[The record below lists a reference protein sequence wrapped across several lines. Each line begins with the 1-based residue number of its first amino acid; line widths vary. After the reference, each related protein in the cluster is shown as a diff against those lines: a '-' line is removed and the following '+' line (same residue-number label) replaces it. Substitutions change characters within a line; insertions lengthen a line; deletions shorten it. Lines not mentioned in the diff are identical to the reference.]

1 MGNSDR
7 FCIEYC
13 YTVDSNI
20 MSASGEKGD
29 PILQEDVELFKK
41 VYVAYTPDLVATA
54 ARYVGLSTAEDLV
67 QELFLK
73 VWNQKLYLCIK
84 ASELRYFLFAS
95 LRNSCLDVL
104 RHEDVKL
111 GYIDYYRNN
120 LAMEILSCADQPFYY
135 AEESNSLDILFR
147 EVNKLPPKCREIFL
161 ESYID
166 GKKSA
171 EIAREKCISQ
181 RTVEAQLY
189 KALKMLRSAL
199 TLIILFFSL
208 LSK

>member
-1 MGNSDR
+1 MR
-7 FCIEYC
+7 
-13 YTVDSNI
+13 
-20 MSASGEKGD
+20 ASGEKGKLKPQD
-29 PILQEDVELFKK
+29 EVELFKK
-41 VYVAYTPDLVATA
+41 IYVVCTPDLVATA
-54 ARYVGLSTAEDLV
+54 ARYVSMSVAEDLV

-73 VWNQKLYLCIK
+73 VWNQKLFLCVK

-104 RHEDVKL
+104 RHEEVKL
-111 GYIDYYRNN
+111 GYIDYYKKN
-120 LAMEILSCADQPFYY
+120 LEMEILSCSDQPFYY
-135 AEESNSLDILFR
+135 AEENNNLDALFR

-199 TLIILFFSL
+199 TLLSLFFSR

>member
-1 MGNSDR
+1 MR
-7 FCIEYC
+7 
-13 YTVDSNI
+13 
-20 MSASGEKGD
+20 ASGEKGD
-29 PILQEDVELFKK
+29 LIPQDEVELFKK
-41 VYVAYTPDLVATA
+41 IYVAYTPDLVATA
-54 ARYVGLSTAEDLV
+54 ARYVSMSVAEDLV

-73 VWNQKLYLCIK
+73 VWNQKLFLCVK
-84 ASELRYFLFAS
+84 ALELRYFLFAS

-104 RHEDVKL
+104 RHEEVKL
-111 GYIDYYRNN
+111 GYIDYYKKN
-120 LAMEILSCADQPFYY
+120 LEMEILSCSDQPFYY
-135 AEESNSLDILFR
+135 AEENNNLDALFR

-199 TLIILFFSL
+199 ALLSLFFSL

>member
-1 MGNSDR
+1 MR
-7 FCIEYC
+7 
-13 YTVDSNI
+13 
-20 MSASGEKGD
+20 ASGEKGD
-29 PILQEDVELFKK
+29 LIPQDEVELFKK
-41 VYVAYTPDLVATA
+41 IYVAYTPDLVATA
-54 ARYVGLSTAEDLV
+54 ARYVSMSVAEDLV

-73 VWNQKLYLCIK
+73 VWNQKLFLCVK

-104 RHEDVKL
+104 RHEEVKL
-111 GYIDYYRNN
+111 GYIDYYKKN
-120 LAMEILSCADQPFYY
+120 LEMEILSCSDQPFYY
-135 AEESNSLDILFR
+135 AEENNNLDALFR

-161 ESYID
+161 EFYID

-199 TLIILFFSL
+199 TLLGLFFSL

>member
-1 MGNSDR
+1 MR
-7 FCIEYC
+7 
-13 YTVDSNI
+13 
-20 MSASGEKGD
+20 ASGEKGKLKPQD
-29 PILQEDVELFKK
+29 EVELFKK
-41 VYVAYTPDLVATA
+41 IYVAYTPDLVATA
-54 ARYVGLSTAEDLV
+54 ARYVSMSVAEDLV
-67 QELFLK
+67 QELLLK
-73 VWNQKLYLCIK
+73 VWNQKLFLCVK

-104 RHEDVKL
+104 RHEEVKL
-111 GYIDYYRNN
+111 GYIDYYKKN
-120 LAMEILSCADQPFYY
+120 LEVEILSCSDQPFYY
-135 AEESNSLDILFR
+135 AEENNNLDALFR

-199 TLIILFFSL
+199 ALLSLFFSL

>member
-1 MGNSDR
+1 MR
-7 FCIEYC
+7 
-13 YTVDSNI
+13 
-20 MSASGEKGD
+20 ASGEKGD
-29 PILQEDVELFKK
+29 LIPQDEVELFKK
-41 VYVAYTPDLVATA
+41 IYVAYTPDLVATA
-54 ARYVGLSTAEDLV
+54 ARYVSMSVAEDLV

-73 VWNQKLYLCIK
+73 VWNQKLFLCVK

-104 RHEDVKL
+104 RHEEVKL
-111 GYIDYYRNN
+111 GYIDYYKKN
-120 LAMEILSCADQPFYY
+120 LEMEILSCSDQPFYY
-135 AEESNSLDILFR
+135 AEENNNLDALFR

-199 TLIILFFSL
+199 ALLSLFFSL

>member
-1 MGNSDR
+1 
-7 FCIEYC
+7 
-13 YTVDSNI
+13 
-20 MSASGEKGD
+20 MS
-29 PILQEDVELFKK
+29 V
-41 VYVAYTPDLVATA
+41 
-54 ARYVGLSTAEDLV
+54 AEDLV

-73 VWNQKLYLCIK
+73 VWNQKLFLCVK

-104 RHEDVKL
+104 RHEEVKL
-111 GYIDYYRNN
+111 GYIDYYKKN
-120 LAMEILSCADQPFYY
+120 LEMEILSCSDQPFYY
-135 AEESNSLDILFR
+135 AEENNNLDALFR

-199 TLIILFFSL
+199 ALLSLFFSL

>member
-1 MGNSDR
+1 MR
-7 FCIEYC
+7 
-13 YTVDSNI
+13 
-20 MSASGEKGD
+20 ASGEKGKLKPQD
-29 PILQEDVELFKK
+29 EVELFKK
-41 VYVAYTPDLVATA
+41 IYVAYTPDLVATA
-54 ARYVGLSTAEDLV
+54 ARYVSMSVAEDLV

-73 VWNQKLYLCIK
+73 VWNQKLFLCVK

-104 RHEDVKL
+104 RHEEVKL
-111 GYIDYYRNN
+111 GYIDYYKKNN
-120 LAMEILSCADQPFYY
+120 LDA
-135 AEESNSLDILFR
+135 LFR

-199 TLIILFFSL
+199 TLLSLFFSL

>member
-1 MGNSDR
+1 MR
-7 FCIEYC
+7 
-13 YTVDSNI
+13 
-20 MSASGEKGD
+20 ASGEKGD
-29 PILQEDVELFKK
+29 LIPQDEVELFKK
-41 VYVAYTPDLVATA
+41 IYVAYTPDLVATA
-54 ARYVGLSTAEDLV
+54 ARYVSMSVAEDLV

-73 VWNQKLYLCIK
+73 VWNQKLFLCVK

-104 RHEDVKL
+104 RHEEVKL
-111 GYIDYYRNN
+111 GYIDYYKKN
-120 LAMEILSCADQPFYY
+120 LEMEILSCSDQPFYY
-135 AEESNSLDILFR
+135 AEENNNLDALFR

-199 TLIILFFSL
+199 TLLGLFFSL

>member
-1 MGNSDR
+1 MR
-7 FCIEYC
+7 
-13 YTVDSNI
+13 
-20 MSASGEKGD
+20 ASGEKGD
-29 PILQEDVELFKK
+29 LIPQDEVELFKK
-41 VYVAYTPDLVATA
+41 IYVAYTPDLVATA
-54 ARYVGLSTAEDLV
+54 ARYVGMSVAEDLV

-73 VWNQKLYLCIK
+73 VWNQKLFLCVK

-104 RHEDVKL
+104 RHEEVKL
-111 GYIDYYRNN
+111 GYIDYYKKN
-120 LAMEILSCADQPFYY
+120 LEMEILSCSDQPFYY
-135 AEESNSLDILFR
+135 AEENNNLDALFR

-199 TLIILFFSL
+199 TLLGLFFSL

>member
-1 MGNSDR
+1 MR
-7 FCIEYC
+7 
-13 YTVDSNI
+13 
-20 MSASGEKGD
+20 ASGEKGKLKHQD
-29 PILQEDVELFKK
+29 EVELFKK
-41 VYVAYTPDLVATA
+41 IYVAYTPDLVATA
-54 ARYVGLSTAEDLV
+54 ARYVSMSVAEDLV

-73 VWNQKLYLCIK
+73 VWNQKLFLCVK
-84 ASELRYFLFAS
+84 ALELRYFLFAS

-104 RHEDVKL
+104 RHEEVKL
-111 GYIDYYRNN
+111 GYIDYYKKN
-120 LAMEILSCADQPFYY
+120 LEMEILSCSDQPFYY
-135 AEESNSLDILFR
+135 AEENNNLDALFR

-199 TLIILFFSL
+199 ALLSLFFSL

>member
-1 MGNSDR
+1 MR
-7 FCIEYC
+7 
-13 YTVDSNI
+13 
-20 MSASGEKGD
+20 ASGEKEKLKPQD
-29 PILQEDVELFKK
+29 EVELFTKI
-41 VYVAYTPDLVATA
+41 YVAYPPDLVATA
-54 ARYVGLSTAEDLV
+54 ARYVSMSVAEDLV

-73 VWNQKLYLCIK
+73 VWNQKLFLCVK

-104 RHEDVKL
+104 RHEEVKL
-111 GYIDYYRNN
+111 GYIDYYKRN
-120 LAMEILSCADQPFYY
+120 LEMEILSCSDQPFYY
-135 AEESNSLDILFR
+135 AEENNNLDALFR
-147 EVNKLPPKCREIFL
+147 ECREIFL

-199 TLIILFFSL
+199 TLLSLFFSL

>member
-1 MGNSDR
+1 MR
-7 FCIEYC
+7 
-13 YTVDSNI
+13 
-20 MSASGEKGD
+20 ASGEKGD
-29 PILQEDVELFKK
+29 LIPQDEVELFKK
-41 VYVAYTPDLVATA
+41 IYVAYTPDLVATA
-54 ARYVGLSTAEDLV
+54 ARYVSMSVAEDLV

-73 VWNQKLYLCIK
+73 VWNQKLFLCVK

-104 RHEDVKL
+104 RHEEVKL
-111 GYIDYYRNN
+111 GYIDYYKKN
-120 LAMEILSCADQPFYY
+120 LEMEILSCSDQPFYY
-135 AEESNSLDILFR
+135 AEENNNLDALFR

-199 TLIILFFSL
+199 TLLSLFFSL

>member
-1 MGNSDR
+1 MR
-7 FCIEYC
+7 
-13 YTVDSNI
+13 
-20 MSASGEKGD
+20 ASGEKGD
-29 PILQEDVELFKK
+29 LIPQNEVELFKK
-41 VYVAYTPDLVATA
+41 IYVAYTPDLVATA
-54 ARYVGLSTAEDLV
+54 ARYVSMSVAEDLV

-73 VWNQKLYLCIK
+73 VWNQKLFLCVK

-104 RHEDVKL
+104 RHEEVKL
-111 GYIDYYRNN
+111 GYIDYYKKN
-120 LAMEILSCADQPFYY
+120 LEMEILSCSDQPFYY
-135 AEESNSLDILFR
+135 AEENNNLDALFR

-199 TLIILFFSL
+199 TLLGLFFSL

>member
-1 MGNSDR
+1 MKLS
-7 FCIEYC
+7 E
-13 YTVDSNI
+13 
-20 MSASGEKGD
+20 EKGD
-29 PILQEDVELFKK
+29 SIPQDEVELFKK
-41 VYVAYTPDLVATA
+41 IYVAYTPDLVATA
-54 ARYVGLSTAEDLV
+54 ARYVSMSVAEDLV

-73 VWNQKLYLCIK
+73 VWNQKLFLCVK

-104 RHEDVKL
+104 RHEEVKL
-111 GYIDYYRNN
+111 GYIDYYKKN
-120 LAMEILSCADQPFYY
+120 LEVEILSCSDQPFYY
-135 AEESNSLDILFR
+135 AEENNNLDALFR

-166 GKKSA
+166 GEKSA

-199 TLIILFFSL
+199 TLLSLFFSL

>member
-1 MGNSDR
+1 MR
-7 FCIEYC
+7 
-13 YTVDSNI
+13 
-20 MSASGEKGD
+20 ASGEKGKLKPQD
-29 PILQEDVELFKK
+29 EVELFKK
-41 VYVAYTPDLVATA
+41 IYVAYTPDLVATA
-54 ARYVGLSTAEDLV
+54 TRYVAMSVAEDLV
-67 QELFLK
+67 QDLFLK
-73 VWNQKLYLCIK
+73 VWNQKLFLCVK

-104 RHEDVKL
+104 RHEEVKL
-111 GYIDYYRNN
+111 GYIDYYKKN
-120 LAMEILSCADQPFYY
+120 LEMEILSCSDQPFYY
-135 AEESNSLDILFR
+135 AEENNNLDALFR

-199 TLIILFFSL
+199 TLLRLFFSL

>member
-1 MGNSDR
+1 MR
-7 FCIEYC
+7 
-13 YTVDSNI
+13 
-20 MSASGEKGD
+20 ASGEKGD
-29 PILQEDVELFKK
+29 LIPQDEVELFKK
-41 VYVAYTPDLVATA
+41 IYVAYTPDLVATA
-54 ARYVGLSTAEDLV
+54 ARYVSMSVAEDLV

-73 VWNQKLYLCIK
+73 VWNQKLFLCVK

-104 RHEDVKL
+104 RHEEVKL
-111 GYIDYYRNN
+111 GYIDYYKKN
-120 LAMEILSCADQPFYY
+120 LEMEILSCSDQPFYY
-135 AEESNSLDILFR
+135 AEENNNLDALFR

-199 TLIILFFSL
+199 ALLSLFFSF

>member
-1 MGNSDR
+1 MK
-7 FCIEYC
+7 
-13 YTVDSNI
+13 
-20 MSASGEKGD
+20 MSGEKGD
-29 PILQEDVELFKK
+29 LIPQGEVELFKK
-41 VYVAYTPDLVATA
+41 IYVAYTPDLVATA
-54 ARYVGLSTAEDLV
+54 ARYVGMSIAEDLV

-73 VWNQKLYLCIK
+73 VWNQKLFLCVK
-84 ASELRYFLFAS
+84 TSELRYFLFAS

-104 RHEDVKL
+104 RHEDVKK
-111 GYIDYYRNN
+111 GYIDYYKNN

-135 AEESNSLDILFR
+135 AEEKDTLDTLFC
-147 EVNKLPPKCREIFL
+147 EVNKLPTKCREIFL

-166 GKKSA
+166 GKKAA
-171 EIAREKCISQ
+171 EIASNKCISQ

-199 TLIILFFSL
+199 TIIILFFSI

>member
-1 MGNSDR
+1 MR
-7 FCIEYC
+7 
-13 YTVDSNI
+13 
-20 MSASGEKGD
+20 ASGEKGD
-29 PILQEDVELFKK
+29 LIPQDEVELFKK
-41 VYVAYTPDLVATA
+41 IYVAYTPDLVATA
-54 ARYVGLSTAEDLV
+54 ARYVGMSVAEDLV

-73 VWNQKLYLCIK
+73 VWNQKLFLCVK

-104 RHEDVKL
+104 RHEEVKL
-111 GYIDYYRNN
+111 GYVDYYKKN
-120 LAMEILSCADQPFYY
+120 LEMEILSCSDQPFYY
-135 AEESNSLDILFR
+135 AEENNNLDALFR

-199 TLIILFFSL
+199 ALLSLFFSL

>member
-1 MGNSDR
+1 MR
-7 FCIEYC
+7 
-13 YTVDSNI
+13 
-20 MSASGEKGD
+20 ASGEKGKLKPQD
-29 PILQEDVELFKK
+29 EVELFKK
-41 VYVAYTPDLVATA
+41 IYVAYTPDLVATA
-54 ARYVGLSTAEDLV
+54 ARYVSMSVAEDLV

-73 VWNQKLYLCIK
+73 VWNQKLFLCVK
-84 ASELRYFLFAS
+84 ALELRYFLFAS

-104 RHEDVKL
+104 RHEEVKL
-111 GYIDYYRNN
+111 GYIDYYKKN
-120 LAMEILSCADQPFYY
+120 LEMEILSCSDQPFYY
-135 AEESNSLDILFR
+135 AEENNNLDALFR

-199 TLIILFFSL
+199 ALLSFIFFSFE
-208 LSK
+208 